1 MSRPGD
7 SGVVRVAIVTE
18 SFLPNVNGVTNSVLR
33 VLEYARRHG
42 HDCLVVAPSGQVGFW
57 QGAAG
62 AVRAHPLVSA
72 VAPLLGGYGADASG
86 PDHHLG
92 YPVHRVTAVRVP
104 VVSSL
109 PVGAPSPSV
118 FGALRDFGPDV
129 VHLASPF
136 VLGAAGAAA
145 ARALDV
151 PSVAVYQ
158 TDVAGFA
165 DAYGIGV
172 VADAAWT
179 WTRAI
184 HASCDRTLAPST
196 AAMEDLAAHGIPR
209 LYRWGRGVD
218 TERFSPSRRSAALHA
233 LWSPQGRPVV
243 GFVGRLAPE
252 KHVERLQSLA
262 DRSGPGGDLHLV
274 VVGDGPD
281 RPALQAAMP
290 HAIFTGELHGD
301 RLGQAYATM
310 DVFCHPGEFE
320 TFCQSIQEAQAS
332 GVPVVGPDQG
342 GPRDLVQTGVNGVL
356 LDPRRYAAE
365 VSPAV
370 DAVLADHE
378 RLAAGARATVLG
390 RTWDAICAQLF
401 DHYAAAGARS
411 DSGRVGVGRGGM
423 GRVGVG
429 RGGARTIGVDR
440 TNARGVGG
448 SRAPRVVA

>member
-1 MSRPGD
+1 M
-7 SGVVRVAIVTE
+7 RVALVTE

-42 HDCLVVAPSGQVGFW
+42 HDCLVVAPSDQVGFW

-62 AVRAHPLVSA
+62 AVQAHPLVSA
-72 VAPLLGGYGADASG
+72 VSPYLGRPASDG
-86 PDHHLG
+86 PDPDHHLG

-118 FGALRDFGPDV
+118 YNALRDFAPDV

-145 ARALDV
+145 ARALGV

-172 VADAAWT
+172 LADAAWA

-184 HASCDRTLAPST
+184 HATCDRTLAPST
-196 AAMEDLAAHGIPR
+196 AAMADLAARGIPR

-218 TERFSPSRRSAALHA
+218 SERFTPARRSAALHR
-233 LWSPQGRPVV
+233 LWSPEGRPVI

-252 KHVERLQSLA
+252 KHVERLQPLA
-262 DRSGPGGDLHLV
+262 DRSGPDGDVRLV

-290 HAIFTGELHGD
+290 HAIFTGELHGEALA
-301 RLGQAYATM
+301 RAYATL
-310 DVFCHPGEFE
+310 DVFCHAGEFE
-320 TFCQSIQEAQAS
+320 TFCQSIQEAHAS
-332 GVPVVGPDQG
+332 GVPVIGPDAG
-342 GPRDLVQTGVNGVL
+342 GPRDLVQAGVNGVL
-356 LDPRRYAAE
+356 LDPGRYAAE
-365 VSPAV
+365 VSAAL
-370 DAVLADHE
+370 DAVLADRD
-378 RLAAGARATVLG
+378 RLAAAARATVAG
-390 RTWDAICAQLF
+390 RTWDAVCGQLF
-401 DHYAAAGARS
+401 DHYVAAGARS
-411 DSGRVGVGRGGM
+411 STGRVGSSA
-423 GRVGVG
+423 GRVRVG
-429 RGGARTIGVDR
+429 LG
-440 TNARGVGG
+440 
-448 SRAPRVVA
+448 RAG

>member
-1 MSRPGD
+1 MAGPGD
-7 SGVVRVAIVTE
+7 SEGVRVALVTE

-42 HDCLVVAPSGQVGFW
+42 HDCLVVAPSDQVGFW

-62 AVRAHPLVSA
+62 AVQAHPLVSA
-72 VAPLLGGYGADASG
+72 VSPYLGRPASDGADR
-86 PDHHLG
+86 DHHLG

-118 FGALRDFGPDV
+118 YNALRDFAPDV

-145 ARALDV
+145 ARALGV

-172 VADAAWT
+172 LADAAWA

-184 HASCDRTLAPST
+184 HATCDRTLAPST
-196 AAMEDLAAHGIPR
+196 AAMADLAARGIPR

-218 TERFSPSRRSAALHA
+218 SERFTPARRSAALHR
-233 LWSPQGRPVV
+233 LWSPEGRPVI

-252 KHVERLQSLA
+252 KHVERLQPLA
-262 DRSGPGGDLHLV
+262 DRSGPDGDVRLV

-290 HAIFTGELHGD
+290 HAIFTGELHGEALA
-301 RLGQAYATM
+301 RAYATL
-310 DVFCHPGEFE
+310 DVFCHAGEFE
-320 TFCQSIQEAQAS
+320 TFCQSIQEAHAS
-332 GVPVVGPDQG
+332 GVPVIGPDAG
-342 GPRDLVQTGVNGVL
+342 GPRDLVQAGVNGVL
-356 LDPRRYAAE
+356 LDPGRYAAE
-365 VSPAV
+365 VSAAL
-370 DAVLADHE
+370 DAVLADRD
-378 RLAAGARATVLG
+378 RLAAAARATVAG
-390 RTWDAICAQLF
+390 RTWDAVCGQLF
-401 DHYAAAGARS
+401 DHYVAAGARS
-411 DSGRVGVGRGGM
+411 STGRVGSSA
-423 GRVGVG
+423 GRVRVG
-429 RGGARTIGVDR
+429 LG
-440 TNARGVGG
+440 
-448 SRAPRVVA
+448 RAG

>member
-1 MSRPGD
+1 M
-7 SGVVRVAIVTE
+7 RVAIVTE

-42 HDCLVVAPSGQVGFW
+42 HDCLVVAPSDQVGFW

-62 AVRAHPLVSA
+62 AVQAHPLVSA
-72 VAPLLGGYGADASG
+72 VSPYLGRPASDGADR
-86 PDHHLG
+86 DHHLG

-118 FGALRDFGPDV
+118 YNALRDFAPDV

-145 ARALDV
+145 ARALGV

-172 VADAAWT
+172 LADAAWA

-184 HASCDRTLAPST
+184 HATCDRTLAPST
-196 AAMEDLAAHGIPR
+196 AAMADLAARGIPR

-218 TERFSPSRRSAALHA
+218 SERFTPARRSAALHR
-233 LWSPQGRPVV
+233 LWSPEGRPVI

-252 KHVERLQSLA
+252 KHVERLQPLA
-262 DRSGPGGDLHLV
+262 DRSGPDGDVRLV

-290 HAIFTGELHGD
+290 HAIFTGELHGEALA
-301 RLGQAYATM
+301 RAYATL
-310 DVFCHPGEFE
+310 DVFCHAGEFE
-320 TFCQSIQEAQAS
+320 TFCQSIQEAHAS
-332 GVPVVGPDQG
+332 GVPVIGPDAG
-342 GPRDLVQTGVNGVL
+342 GPRDLVQAGVNGVL
-356 LDPRRYAAE
+356 LDPGRYAAE
-365 VSPAV
+365 VSAAL
-370 DAVLADHE
+370 DAVLADRD
-378 RLAAGARATVLG
+378 RLAAAARATVAG
-390 RTWDAICAQLF
+390 RTWDAVCGQLF
-401 DHYAAAGARS
+401 DHYVAAGARS
-411 DSGRVGVGRGGM
+411 STGRVGSSA
-423 GRVGVG
+423 GRVRVG
-429 RGGARTIGVDR
+429 LG
-440 TNARGVGG
+440 
-448 SRAPRVVA
+448 RAG